1 MKYIITENMFK
12 RLVDKFKKKEPEVEL
27 DPNTKK
33 GLIKLLKKFIEYN
46 LRDLSLGKHPFVAEG
61 YFLGNVFLMGR
72 SGDFLM
78 ISSDFEDM
86 IKEQFSE
93 LSRSDIGEIT
103 LEWYIKKYNKPN
115 VDKVSW
121 MGGNEISR
129 SRPRAF

>member
-12 RLVDKFKKKEPEVEL
+12 RLIDKFKKKEPEVEL

-33 GLIKLLKKFIEYN
+33 GLIKLLRKFIEYH

-61 YFLGNVFLMGR
+61 YFLNNVFLMGW

-103 LEWYIKKYNKPN
+103 LEWYRKKYNKPN

-121 MGGNEISR
+121 MGENTISR
-129 SRPRAF
+129 SRSRAL

>member
-12 RLVDKFKKKEPEVEL
+12 KLIDKFRKKEPEVEL
-27 DPNTKK
+27 DPDTKK
-33 GLIKLLKKFIEYN
+33 GLMKLLRKFIEYK
-46 LRDLSLGKHPFVAEG
+46 LSDLSLGKHPFVAEG
-61 YFLGNVFLMGR
+61 YFLNNVFLMGW

-86 IKEQFSE
+86 IKQQFGR

-103 LEWYIKKYNKPN
+103 LEWYRNKYNKPN

-121 MGGNEISR
+121 MGGNEVSR
-129 SRPRAF
+129 RRPRAF

>member
-12 RLVDKFKKKEPEVEL
+12 RLIDKFRKKEPEVEL
-27 DPNTKK
+27 DPDTKK
-33 GLIKLLKKFIEYN
+33 GLVKLLTKFIEYK
-46 LRDLSLGKHPFVAEG
+46 LSELSLGKHPFVAEG
-61 YFLGNVFLMGR
+61 YFLNNVFLMGR

-86 IKEQFSE
+86 IKQQFGG

-103 LEWYIKKYNKPN
+103 LELYRKKYNKPN

-129 SRPRAF
+129 SRSRAF

>member
-12 RLVDKFKKKEPEVEL
+12 RLIDKFRKKEPEVEL
-27 DPNTKK
+27 DPDTKK
-33 GLIKLLKKFIEYN
+33 GLMKLLRKFIEYK
-46 LRDLSLGKHPFVAEG
+46 LSDLSLGKHPFVAEG
-61 YFLGNVFLMGR
+61 YFLNNVFLMGW

-86 IKEQFSE
+86 IKQQFGR

-103 LEWYIKKYNKPN
+103 LEWYRNKYNKPN

-121 MGGNEISR
+121 MGGNEVSR
-129 SRPRAF
+129 RRPRAF